1 MMTIPRSERDKD
13 RRRASV
19 ERVFDDFRLDGRAPS
34 PAARR
39 DAEDYIEGRRTLE
52 EIINDVVSRH
62 TRTENRTSSMA
73 SDELNPWAAIVGPCY
88 TETSIARELRW
99 SPKQVSEAVTS
110 LALLEL
116 ETSDGTVLYP
126 AFQVREG
133 RVVDGVGEVLQVLST
148 GTSST
153 WTWAQWL
160 NTPVDN
166 ETGEEASSAIE
177 QIHAGHLDEVLRDA
191 RHTAAAW
198 RS

>member
-1 MMTIPRSERDKD
+1 MVTNSRPAHNRD

-19 ERVFDDFRLDGRAPS
+19 EKVFDDFRLEGLAPS

-39 DAEDYIEGRRTLE
+39 DAEDYIDGRRTLE
-52 EIINDVVSRH
+52 EIIEDVVSRH
-62 TRTENRTSSMA
+62 TRRNGSM
-73 SDELNPWAAIVGPCY
+73 SPDEPSPWAAVVGSCY
-88 TETSIARELRW
+88 TATSLARELGW
-99 SPKQVSEAVTS
+99 SPEQVSAAVVA

-116 ETSDGTVLYP
+116 ETSDGKVLYP
-126 AFQVREG
+126 AFQVRGG
-133 RVVDGVGEVLQVLST
+133 RVVDGVGAVLEVLST

-160 NTPVDN
+160 NTPVDD
-166 ETGEEASSAIE
+166 ETGEEAPSPIE

>member
-1 MMTIPRSERDKD
+1 MVTNSRPEHDRD

-19 ERVFDDFRLDGRAPS
+19 EKVFDDFRLDGLAPS

-39 DAEDYIEGRRTLE
+39 DAEDYIDGRRTLE
-52 EIINDVVSRH
+52 EIIEDVVSRH
-62 TRTENRTSSMA
+62 TRRNEPMSPV
-73 SDELNPWAAIVGPCY
+73 EPNPWAAIVGPCY
-88 TETSIARELRW
+88 TATSLARELGW
-99 SPKQVSEAVTS
+99 SPEQVSEAVTS

-116 ETSDGTVLYP
+116 KTSEGTLLYP

-148 GTSST
+148 GTRST

-160 NTPVDN
+160 NTPVDE
-166 ETGEEASSAIE
+166 ETGEEAPSAIE
-177 QIHAGHLDEVLRDA
+177 QLFAGRLDDVMLDA